1 MKIERESRTMCRDLP
16 QTPPKGMD
24 YGRPFGCNKICGRLC
39 IELEGSL
46 ASALSIGSGE
56 QEKTDSDVILDS
68 KGNPFIPG
76 SALAGALRAY
86 TGEIGR
92 KKEADQLFGK
102 SKDESPGGDSDRQSR
117 IFVYDTQIQNAQ
129 IGIRDGVRLGE
140 AKTADPK
147 SKYEI
152 QIIESNANFKMRL
165 EFIER
170 ESQKVQKD
178 LKKLMDDDLRLV
190 WSWVHGFT
198 TGELRLGA
206 RSQRGFGQFKIE
218 KVRIKKFN
226 MEEQATYLEWLEWDW
241 EKPDAFIQEESID
254 VTQGAEGQYAKWLCT
269 EGKDAARKFIH
280 CFEVP
285 LDIPYTLLIRTY
297 STAFKRTD
305 EMPDYEQLTA
315 GDRGEEALIP
325 GSSIAGAFRSHIAKI
340 IKEIAHLESWE
351 KAQSRLNPFFGTWMK
366 NDAKNGGNDD
376 KILASRII
384 FEETVVNGGNQLP
397 VFRNAIDRFT
407 GGTVE
412 GALYE
417 EVPWAGGNVLLRI
430 FLQKDRYKEGTQDSD
445 DIICGLLLW
454 AILDLQ
460 AGILPIGGETAVGR
474 GIFSSLGKKGEEI
487 FLDGQ
492 PLSEQKKERYLQ
504 RAVQWAKE
512 TEDECTEG

>member
-1 MKIERESRTMCRDLP
+1 MNYSES
-16 QTPPKGMD
+16 
-24 YGRPFGCNKICGRLC
+24 FGYNKICGRLC
-39 IELEGSL
+39 IELEGRL
-46 ASALSIGSGE
+46 ASNLSVGSGE

-92 KKEADQLFGK
+92 EKEANQLFGK
-102 SKDESPGGDSDRQSR
+102 PKDEPPGAESDRQSR
-117 IFVYDTQIQNAQ
+117 IFVYDTKIQNAQ
-129 IGIRDGVRLGE
+129 MGIRDGVRLGE
-140 AKTADPK
+140 AKTAEPK

-170 ESQKVQKD
+170 ESQKAQND
-178 LKKLMDDDLRLV
+178 LKQLMDEDLQLV

-206 RSQRGFGQFKIE
+206 RSRRGFGRFHIE
-218 KVRIKKFN
+218 KVRIKKFD
-226 MEEQATYLEWLEWDW
+226 MEEQASYLEWLEWDW
-241 EKPDAFIQEESID
+241 ENPDAFLPEESID
-254 VTQGAEGQYAKWLCT
+254 VTKGAEGQYDKWLCT
-269 EGKDAARKFIH
+269 EGKDGARKFTH

-297 STAFKRTD
+297 SMAFKKED
-305 EMPDYEQLTA
+305 EMPDYGQLTTTGGSA
-315 GDRGEEALIP
+315 QAALIP
-325 GSSIAGAFRSHIAKI
+325 GSSIAGAFRNHIAKI

-351 KAQSRLNPFFGTWMK
+351 KAQSKLSPFFGTWVK
-366 NDAKNGGNDD
+366 NDGKNGGNGED
-376 KILASRII
+376 IVASRII
-384 FEETVVNGGNQLP
+384 FEETVVNDGGPLP
-397 VFRNAIDRFT
+397 IFRNAIDRFT

-412 GALYE
+412 GALYQ

-430 FLQKDRYKEGTQDSD
+430 FLQKDRHKEGTQDSD

-474 GIFSSLGKKGEEI
+474 GIFSGSGKIGEGI
-487 FLDGQ
+487 LLDGQ
-492 PLSEQKKERYLQ
+492 PLSEQEKEMYLQ
-504 RAVQWAKE
+504 RAVRWAKE
-512 TEDECTEG
+512 TEDERTEG

>member
-56 QEKTDSDVILDS
+56 QEKTDSDIILDS

-92 KKEADQLFGK
+92 EKEADQLFGK
-102 SKDESPGGDSDRQSR
+102 PKDELPGAASDRQSR

-140 AKTADPK
+140 AKTADYK

-170 ESQKVQKD
+170 ESQKAQND
-178 LKKLMDDDLRLV
+178 LKKLMNDDLRMV
-190 WSWVHGFT
+190 WNWVHGFT

-218 KVRIKKFN
+218 KVRIKTFN
-226 MEEQATYLEWLEWDW
+226 MEEQASYLEWLEWDW
-241 EKPDAFIQEESID
+241 EKPDAFILEESID
-254 VTQGAEGQYAKWLCT
+254 ITHGAEGQYAKWLRT
-269 EGKDAARKFIH
+269 EGKEAARKFIH

-297 STAFKRTD
+297 STTFKRTD
-305 EMPDYEQLTA
+305 EMPDYGQLTA
-315 GDRGEEALIP
+315 GGRGEEALIP

-366 NDAKNGGNDD
+366 NDAKNDGTGD

-384 FEETVVNGGNQLP
+384 FEETVVKGGNQLP

-430 FLQKDRYKEGTQDSD
+430 FLQKDRHKEGTQDSD

-460 AGILPIGGETAVGR
+460 AGILPIGGETAIGR
-474 GIFSSLGKKGEEI
+474 GIFSNSGKKWEEI
-487 FLDGQ
+487 LLDGQ
-492 PLSEQKKERYLQ
+492 PLSEQKKEKYLQ